1 MAEINFNSLVS
12 SEASVAVVD
21 VAISGYHGAFTGV
34 SKKHPKDNHVA
45 SVGEA
50 LATARAFRQA
60 ADDLE
65 HWAVQRNL
73 IHQTGLNYISAPFGE

>member
-1 MAEINFNSLVS
+1 MAEISFNSLVS
-12 SEASVAVVD
+12 NEASVAVVD

-34 SKKHPKDNHVA
+34 SKKHPKDRHVA

-50 LATARAFRQA
+50 LATARAFREA

-65 HWAVQRNL
+65 EWAVQRNTM
-73 IHQTGLNYISAPFGE
+73 HQRFVKDLEEAVGE